1 MIEGARKLPM
11 QHISVRVP
19 WHDAGWNGKI
29 CSNPLG
35 NTYCIALPRIGDT
48 RDDDWEAANAEAV
61 FDPEGQRLPACAA
74 ERGAFMSETA
84 YERRF
89 PHPYARQNNALYT
102 HFRTTTY
109 RHAPRSA
116 SAVPFAWM
124 MKEAKTGIPAIAE
137 RLALGFRPE
146 REPELGF
153 HSIWVQERSNQLVML
168 DTFFEAIKPK
178 ESLVF
183 FYAKRTPLTD
193 DPRRV
198 IVGMGRVTGISGPTE
213 YAYENR
219 PDHGLRSMVWERN
232 VSHSIRPEIG
242 DGFLLPYQE
251 LLALAAEDADFDLT
265 PYVLHAPEEHWD
277 AFSMGSEHVSH
288 DQAVSVLLSAASV
301 ISRYETLLPGE
312 WSKARG
318 WIDAELNRLWR
329 LRGAFPGLGS
339 ALTALGLENG
349 TLIAHEVGAQLHADG
364 KEEVR
369 DPWPLVDEVL
379 RDPTKL
385 LADLRKSV
393 GPVIVQLWN
402 KLKPERLALLKLLA
416 RFEISGEQAKRWWV
430 HEVRKK
436 AGLAVEDSELLA
448 NPYLCFEMD
457 RGRTDAISWGTI
469 DRGLFPDPQIDAAV
483 PVPEPSA
490 CPEPIDPRRG
500 RSLIIKTLEEATSEG
515 HTLLPQEWIVN
526 RIRDAEVSPA
536 CSIGSDWFEAF
547 AENLAPVLAVAEDA
561 SGNPA
566 WQLDRYAD
574 TRTLI
579 GTRIRKRL
587 SGIRHNADENWR
599 VLIDK
604 VIPVAAGADDAE
616 EQAAR
621 NEKAV
626 ALEEVFRSRVSALIG
641 PAGTGK
647 TTLLQALLSIPAVKN
662 GGVLLLAPTGK
673 ARVQMQ
679 KKAGDV
685 KAFTLAQFL
694 SEYERYDGKSFRYFM
709 TGQPPRENGFATV
722 IIDEA
727 SMLTEDQLAATL
739 DALDA
744 AAVQRL
750 VLVGDPRQLPPIG
763 AGRPFVDVITLLRE
777 TDAKRVPGLAELS
790 IVRRQTGGDGV
801 LLSRWFSGE
810 APDPG
815 ADEVWDRLASG
826 HANGVRAI
834 RWEND
839 ADLQKRLLA
848 ELTAH
853 VRREADPSWSDE
865 TAFEVSLGGSEFKGR
880 AYFRLS
886 QEEGSQRVG
895 GGVSAENWQILSP
908 LRGGEVG
915 VDGLNRWIKSVFRT
929 SVRNWTDPEV
939 FYHRKAPKPFGAQ
952 AIEYGDKVINTANGS
967 RRFGPE
973 KTDRAYLANGEIGLA
988 IGQFKGRAWPK
999 HWGLPWQLQ
1008 VEFSSQAGLRFQFE
1022 KWDFGE
1028 DGDAKLELAY
1038 ALTIHKSQG
1047 SEFGTTFVVIPNP
1060 CRLLSRE
1067 LLYTALTR
1075 QQQEVIILYQGEI
1088 RELMRMSDAARS
1100 DTAHRL
1106 TNLFSP
1112 PSLVEHGTKFLEQ
1125 GLVHRTIRG
1134 ELVRS
1139 KSEVIIANLLDSMGV
1154 PYSYEQPFV
1163 GLDGSVRY
1171 PDFTVEDAE
1180 SGRRLLVEHL
1190 GMLDRPD
1197 YKSRWEKKLLWY
1209 RKMGVKPVEEGQAE
1223 TGLLMTSEI
1232 DGFDAAKVKIKIE
1245 AALGS

>member
-1 MIEGARKLPM
+1 MIEGARKLPT
-11 QHISVRVP
+11 QHISIRVP
-19 WHDAGWNGKI
+19 WHDAGWNGKV
-29 CSNPLG
+29 CTNPLG

-48 RDDDWEAANAEAV
+48 RDDVWEEANAGAV
-61 FDPEGQRLPACAA
+61 FDPDGVRLPACAA

-89 PHPYARQNNALYT
+89 PHPYARQKNDLYA
-102 HFRTTTY
+102 HFRTTTF
-109 RHAPRSA
+109 RHSPRSA

-124 MKEAKTGIPAIAE
+124 MKEAKTGIPAIAD
-137 RLALGFRPE
+137 RLALGFRTE
-146 REPELGF
+146 REPDLGF

-168 DTFFEAIKPK
+168 DTFFGAIKPQ

-198 IVGMGRVTGISGPTE
+198 IVGIGRVTGVSGPTE
-213 YAYENR
+213 YAYEDR
-219 PDHGLRSMVWERN
+219 PDAALRSMVWERN

-251 LLALAAEDADFDLT
+251 LLALAADDDDFDPS
-265 PYVLHAPEEHWD
+265 PYVLHAPEEHWN

-288 DQAVSVLLSAASV
+288 DQAVAVLLSAASV
-301 ISRYETLLPGE
+301 VSRYEAILPGP
-312 WSKARG
+312 WDQARS

-339 ALTALGLENG
+339 ALTAIGLENG
-349 TLIAHEVGAQLHADG
+349 TLIAHEIGALLHADG

-369 DPWPLVDEVL
+369 DPWPLVDAVL
-379 RDPTKL
+379 RDPLKL
-385 LADLRKSV
+385 PADLRKPI
-393 GPVIVQLWN
+393 GPVIVKLWD
-402 KLKPERLALLKLLA
+402 KLQPERRSLLKLLA
-416 RFEISGEQAKRWWV
+416 RFEISAAQAERWWV
-430 HEVRKK
+430 HEVRTKS
-436 AGLAVEDSELLA
+436 GLGVDDSEILA
-448 NPYLCFEMD
+448 NPYLCFEVD
-457 RGRTDAISWGTI
+457 RGRTDAIPWSTI
-469 DRGLFPDPQIDAAV
+469 DRGLFPDPQVDAAV
-483 PVPEPSA
+483 PVPQPSA

-500 RSLIIKTLEEATSEG
+500 RALIVKTLEQATIEG

-526 RIRDAEVSPA
+526 RIREAEHSPPF
-536 CSIGSDWFEAF
+536 SIGSDWFDAF
-547 AENLAPVLAVAEDA
+547 GDKLVPVVAEAEDA
-561 SGNPA
+561 LGNPA

-579 GTRIRKRL
+579 SARIRKRL
-587 SGIRHNADENWR
+587 NGIRHDADENWR
-599 VLIDK
+599 ASIDK
-604 VIPVAAGADDAE
+604 VIPVPAKADDIE

-621 NEKAV
+621 SEKAV

-647 TTLLQALLSIPAVKN
+647 TTLLQALLSIPAVKQ

-694 SEYERYDGKSFRYFM
+694 AEFGRYDGKSFRYFV
-709 TGQPPRENGFATV
+709 TGEPPRENGYGTV

-739 DALDA
+739 DALDP

-777 TDAKRVPGLAELS
+777 SVAKPILGLAELS

-815 ADEVWDRLASG
+815 ADEVWDRLSSG
-826 HANGVRAI
+826 QADGVRVVQ
-834 RWEND
+834 WDGD
-839 ADLQKRLLA
+839 ADLQKKLLV

-853 VRREADPSWSDE
+853 VRRDADPTWSDE

-880 AYFRLS
+880 AYFS
-886 QEEGSQRVG
+886 QSRSVDGQRSG
-895 GGVSAENWQILSP
+895 GGASTESWQILAP
-908 LRGGEVG
+908 LRGGETG
-915 VDGLNRWIKSVFRT
+915 VDGMNRWIKRLFRNSVK
-929 SVRNWTDPEV
+929 SWAEPENPR
-939 FYHRKAPKPFGAQ
+939 YRKVAKPMGGQ
-952 AIEYGDKVINTANGS
+952 GILYGDKVINLSNG
-967 RRFGPE
+967 RRFDVYPE
-973 KTDRAYLANGEIGLA
+973 DSGAYLANGEIGLA
-988 IGQFKGRAWPK
+988 VGQYKGNTWKPK
-999 HWGLPWQLQ
+999 KLPWKLE
-1008 VEFSSQAGLRFQFE
+1008 VEFSTQLGVKFGFSGN
-1022 KWDFGE
+1022 DFSE
-1028 DGDAKLELAY
+1028 DGSDRLELAY

-1047 SEFGTTFVVIPNP
+1047 SEFGTTFVVIPYP

-1075 QQQEVIILYQGEI
+1075 QQQEVVIFHQGEI
-1088 RELMRMSDAARS
+1088 RDLMKMSDASKS

-1106 TNLFSP
+1106 TNLFKK
-1112 PSLVEHGTKFLEQ
+1112 PSLITHGITFLEQ

-1139 KSEVIIANLLDSMGV
+1139 KSEVIIANLLDSIGV

-1163 GLDGSVRY
+1163 GLDGTLRY

-1180 SGRRLLVEHL
+1180 SGRRLLIEHL

-1197 YKSRWEKKLLWY
+1197 YMSRWQKKLQWY
-1209 RKMGVKPVEEGQAE
+1209 KKMGVLPVEHGPSAI
-1223 TGLLMTSEI
+1223 GLVTTSEI
-1232 DGFDAAKVKIKIE
+1232 GGFDAAVAKKTIE
-1245 AALGS
+1245 EALGM

>member
-1 MIEGARKLPM
+1 MIEGARRLPM
-11 QHISVRVP
+11 QHISIRVP

-29 CSNPLG
+29 CTNPLG

-48 RDDDWEAANAEAV
+48 RDDEWESNSAGQM

-124 MKEAKTGIPAIAE
+124 MKEAKTGVPAIAD

-146 REPELGF
+146 REPKLGF

-168 DTFFEAIKPK
+168 DTFFEAIKPQ

-198 IVGMGRVTGISGPTE
+198 IIGIGRVTGVSGPTE
-213 YAYENR
+213 YAYQDR
-219 PDHGLRSMVWERN
+219 PDDGLRSMVWERN

-251 LLALAAEDADFDLT
+251 LLALAAGGTDFDPA

-301 ISRYETLLPGE
+301 ISRYEELLPGD
-312 WSKARG
+312 WDKARS
-318 WIDAELNRLWR
+318 WIDKELNRLWR

-349 TLIAHEVGAQLHADG
+349 TLIAHEVGAKLHADG

-379 RDPTKL
+379 RNPAKL
-385 LADLRKSV
+385 PADLGKAV
-393 GPVIVQLWN
+393 GPVIVQLWA

-416 RFEISGEQAKRWWV
+416 RFEISADQAARWWV
-430 HEVRKK
+430 HEVRKT
-436 AGLAVEDSELLA
+436 AGLAVEDADLLV

-457 RGRTDAISWGTI
+457 RGRTDAIPWGTI
-469 DRGLFPDPQIDAAV
+469 DRGLFPDPQIEAAV
-483 PVPEPSA
+483 PMPAPST

-500 RSLIIKTLEEATSEG
+500 RSLIIKTLEEATAEG

-526 RIRDAEVSPA
+526 RIRDAELSPA
-536 CSIGSDWFEAF
+536 CSIGSDWFDAF
-547 AENLAPVLAVAEDA
+547 ADKLAPVLAAAEDA

-566 WQLDRYAD
+566 WQLDRYAE

-587 SGIRHNADENWR
+587 NGIRHNADENWR
-599 VLIDK
+599 ELIDK
-604 VIPVAAGADDAE
+604 VIPVAAKANDVE

-647 TTLLQALLSIPAVKN
+647 TTLLQALLSIPAVKR

-694 SEYERYDGKSFRYFM
+694 SEYGRYDGRSFRYFV

-744 AAVQRL
+744 ASVQRL

-777 TDAKRVPGLAELS
+777 TEAKRVPGLAELS

-815 ADEVWDRLASG
+815 ADEVWDRLSSG
-826 HANGVRAI
+826 HAKGVRAI

-839 ADLQKRLLA
+839 VGLQKLLLA

-865 TAFEVSLGGSEFKGR
+865 TAFAVSLGGSEYNGR
-880 AYFRLS
+880 AFFWPSRD
-886 QEEGSQRVG
+886 EGDQRVG
-895 GGVSAENWQILSP
+895 GGANVESWQILAP
-908 LRGGEVG
+908 LRGGETG
-915 VDGLNRWIKSVFRT
+915 VEGINRWIKRLFR
-929 SVRNWTDPEV
+929 SSARSWAEPEDPR
-939 FYHRKAPKPFGAQ
+939 FRKIAKPMGGQ
-952 AIEYGDKVINTANGS
+952 GILYGDKVINLSNGK
-967 RRFGPE
+967 RFDVYPE
-973 KTDRAYLANGEIGLA
+973 DSNAYLANGEIGLA
-988 IGQFKGRAWPK
+988 VGQYKGKNWKPK
-999 HWGLPWQLQ
+999 KLPWKLE
-1008 VEFSSQAGLRFQFE
+1008 VEFSTQLGQKFGFSDS
-1022 KWDFGE
+1022 DFSD
-1028 DGDAKLELAY
+1028 DGSDRLELAY

-1088 RELMRMSDAARS
+1088 RELMRISDASKS
-1100 DTAHRL
+1100 DTAYRL
-1106 TNLFSP
+1106 TNLFVK

-1154 PYSYEQPFV
+1154 PYSYEQPFI
-1163 GLDGSVRY
+1163 GIDGSVRY

-1197 YKSRWEKKLLWY
+1197 YKIRWEKKLLWY
-1209 RKMGVKPVEEGQAE
+1209 RKMGVTPVEEGQSD

-1232 DGFDAAKVKIKIE
+1232 DGFDASKVKTKIE
-1245 AALGS
+1245 AALGI

>member
-1 MIEGARKLPM
+1 
-11 QHISVRVP
+11 
-19 WHDAGWNGKI
+19 
-29 CSNPLG
+29 
-35 NTYCIALPRIGDT
+35 
-48 RDDDWEAANAEAV
+48 
-61 FDPEGQRLPACAA
+61 
-74 ERGAFMSETA
+74 
-84 YERRF
+84 
-89 PHPYARQNNALYT
+89 
-102 HFRTTTY
+102 
-109 RHAPRSA
+109 
-116 SAVPFAWM
+116 
-124 MKEAKTGIPAIAE
+124 
-137 RLALGFRPE
+137 
-146 REPELGF
+146 
-153 HSIWVQERSNQLVML
+153 
-168 DTFFEAIKPK
+168 
-178 ESLVF
+178 
-183 FYAKRTPLTD
+183 
-193 DPRRV
+193 
-198 IVGMGRVTGISGPTE
+198 
-213 YAYENR
+213 
-219 PDHGLRSMVWERN
+219 
-232 VSHSIRPEIG
+232 
-242 DGFLLPYQE
+242 
-251 LLALAAEDADFDLT
+251 
-265 PYVLHAPEEHWD
+265 
-277 AFSMGSEHVSH
+277 
-288 DQAVSVLLSAASV
+288 
-301 ISRYETLLPGE
+301 
-312 WSKARG
+312 
-318 WIDAELNRLWR
+318 
-329 LRGAFPGLGS
+329 
-339 ALTALGLENG
+339 
-349 TLIAHEVGAQLHADG
+349 
-364 KEEVR
+364 
-369 DPWPLVDEVL
+369 
-379 RDPTKL
+379 
-385 LADLRKSV
+385 
-393 GPVIVQLWN
+393 
-402 KLKPERLALLKLLA
+402 
-416 RFEISGEQAKRWWV
+416 
-430 HEVRKK
+430 
-436 AGLAVEDSELLA
+436 
-448 NPYLCFEMD
+448 MD

-469 DRGLFPDPQIDAAV
+469 DRGLFPDPPIDAAV

-500 RSLIIKTLEEATSEG
+500 RSLIIKTLEEATAEG

-526 RIRDAEVSPA
+526 RIRDAEFTPA

-547 AENLAPVLAVAEDA
+547 AENLAPVLVIGEDA
-561 SGNPA
+561 SGSPA

-574 TRTLI
+574 TRALI

-647 TTLLQALLSIPAVKN
+647 TTLLQALLSIPAVKR

-777 TDAKRVPGLAELS
+777 ADAKRVPGLAELS

-815 ADEVWDRLASG
+815 ADEVWDRLSSG

-848 ELTAH
+848 ELSAH

-895 GGVSAENWQILSP
+895 GGASAENWQILSP

-915 VDGLNRWIKSVFRT
+915 VDGLNRCIKSVFRT

-939 FYHRKAPKPFGAQ
+939 FYHRKAPKPLGAQ

-973 KTDRAYLANGEIGLA
+973 KSDRAYLANGEIGLA
-988 IGQFKGRAWPK
+988 IGQFKGKAWPK

-1028 DGDAKLELAY
+1028 DGDARLELAY

-1075 QQQEVIILYQGEI
+1075 QQQEVIILYQGEL
-1088 RELMRMSDAARS
+1088 RELMRMSDASRS

-1106 TNLFSP
+1106 TNLFAP

-1163 GLDGSVRY
+1163 GLDGSIRY

-1232 DGFDAAKVKIKIE
+1232 DGFDAAKVKTEIE

>member
-11 QHISVRVP
+11 KHLSVRVP
-19 WHDAGWNGKI
+19 WHDSGWNGKV

-35 NTYCIALPRIGDT
+35 NTYCIALPRISDT
-48 RDDDWEAANAEAV
+48 RDDEWENENAGEM
-61 FDPEGQRLPACAA
+61 FDPDGVRLPACAA
-74 ERGAFMSETA
+74 ERGAFMSEAA

-102 HFRTTTY
+102 HFRTTTF

-124 MKEAKTGIPAIAE
+124 MKEAKTGIPAIAD
-137 RLALGFRPE
+137 RLGLGFRPE
-146 REPELGF
+146 REPDLGF

-168 DTFFEAIKPK
+168 DTFFEAINPQ

-198 IVGMGRVTGISGPTE
+198 IVGIGRVTGVSGPTE
-213 YAYENR
+213 YAYEDR
-219 PDHGLRSMVWERN
+219 HDDALRSMVWERN

-251 LLALAAEDADFDLT
+251 LLELAAGDADFDPSL
-265 PYVLHAPEEHWD
+265 YVLHASEEHWD

-288 DQAVSVLLSAASV
+288 DQAVSVLLSAANV
-301 ISRYETLLPGE
+301 VARYEALLPGA
-312 WSKARG
+312 WDKARS

-339 ALTALGLENG
+339 ALSALGLENG
-349 TLIAHEVGAQLHADG
+349 TLIAHEVGRLLHADG

-369 DPWPLVDEVL
+369 DPWPLVDSVL
-379 RDPTKL
+379 RDPLKL
-385 LADLRKSV
+385 PADLRKSV
-393 GPVIVQLWN
+393 GPVIVKLWD
-402 KLKPERLALLKLLA
+402 KLQPERRALLKLLA
-416 RFEISGEQAKRWWV
+416 RFEISKEQAQRWWI

-436 AGLAVEDSELLA
+436 AGLNIEDGQILA
-448 NPYLCFEMD
+448 NPYLCYEMD
-457 RGRTDAISWGTI
+457 RGRLDAIPLSTI
-469 DRGLFPDPQIDAAV
+469 DRGVFPDPQIEVAV
-483 PVPEPSA
+483 PIPHPSA

-500 RSLIIKTLEEATSEG
+500 RALILKTLEEATTEG

-526 RIRDAEVSPA
+526 RIRDAELAPA

-547 AENLAPVLAVAEDA
+547 GDKLAPVLSEADDA
-561 SGNPA
+561 TGSPA

-574 TRTLI
+574 ARTFI
-579 GTRIRKRL
+579 SARIRKRL
-587 SGIRHNADENWR
+587 KGMRHDISENWR
-599 VLIDK
+599 ALIDK
-604 VIPVAAGADDAE
+604 VIPDPAKADDVE

-626 ALEEVFRSRVSALIG
+626 ALEEVFRSRVVALIG

-647 TTLLQALLSIPAVKN
+647 TTLLQALLSIPTVKQ

-685 KAFTLAQFL
+685 KAYTLAQFL
-694 SEYERYDGKSFRYFM
+694 SEFGRYDGKSFRYFV
-709 TGQPPRENGFATV
+709 TGQQPRENGYSTV

-739 DALDA
+739 DALDP

-763 AGRPFVDVITLLRE
+763 AGRPFVDIITLLRE
-777 TDAKRVPGLAELS
+777 SDAKPAPGLAELS

-815 ADEVWDRLASG
+815 ADEIWDRLSSG
-826 HANGVRAI
+826 QAEGVRAVQ
-834 RWEND
+834 WDGD
-839 ADLQKRLLA
+839 ADLHKKLLV

-853 VRREADPSWSDE
+853 VRRDADPSWSDE
-865 TAFEVSLGGSEFKGR
+865 TAFEVSLGGSEFRGR
-880 AYFRLS
+880 VYFS
-886 QEEGSQRVG
+886 QSRAVDGQRNG
-895 GGVSAENWQILSP
+895 GGANTESWQILAP
-908 LRGGEVG
+908 LRGGETG
-915 VDGLNRWIKSVFRT
+915 VDGMNRWIKRLFRN
-929 SVRNWTDPEV
+929 SVRSWAEPENPR
-939 FYHRKAPKPFGAQ
+939 YRKVAKGMGSQ
-952 AIEYGDKVINTANGS
+952 GILYGDKVINLSNG
-967 RRFGPE
+967 RRFDVYPE
-973 KTDRAYLANGEIGLA
+973 DPNAYLANGEIGLA
-988 IGQFKGRAWPK
+988 VGQYKGTKWKPK
-999 HWGLPWQLQ
+999 KLPWKLE
-1008 VEFSSQAGLRFQFE
+1008 VEFSTQLGQKFGFSGS
-1022 KWDFGE
+1022 DFSE
-1028 DGDAKLELAY
+1028 DGNDRLELAY

-1075 QQQEVIILYQGEI
+1075 QQQEVVVFHQGEI
-1088 RELMRMSDAARS
+1088 RELMKMSDAANS

-1106 TNLFSP
+1106 TNLFTK
-1112 PSLVEHGTKFLEQ
+1112 PSLVSHGTAFLEQ

-1163 GLDGSVRY
+1163 GRDGTLRY

-1180 SGRRLLVEHL
+1180 SGRRLLIEHL

-1209 RKMGVKPVEEGQAE
+1209 RKMGVVPVEESQSAI
-1223 TGLLMTSEI
+1223 GLLTTTEI
-1232 DGFDAAKVKIKIE
+1232 TGFDAAEVKIRIE
-1245 AALGS
+1245 AALEI